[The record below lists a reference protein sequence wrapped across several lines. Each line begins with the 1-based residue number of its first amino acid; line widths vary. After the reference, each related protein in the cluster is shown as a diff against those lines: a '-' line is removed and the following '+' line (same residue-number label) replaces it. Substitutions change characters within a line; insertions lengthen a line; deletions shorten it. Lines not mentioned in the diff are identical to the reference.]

1 MATWRRC
8 QVGAKVLVAVMPAAK
23 LKGQLRLKSESLL
36 DVMFF
41 FKTVYSCDARTPRRC
56 RIMTRKFHGND
67 SVLMSLTD
75 ENYDIIDIDHCRKSS
90 SPAAPILD
98 TSRIP
103 TPDITAVP
111 MPGCGLAACPGGLS
125 LRPLKPQ
132 GLTVRVAYR
141 RVAQLHST
149 AHTRLSGGARVWQI
163 RRPNRR
169 RIRRFGGISD

>member
-1 MATWRRC
+1 M
-8 QVGAKVLVAVMPAAK
+8 
-23 LKGQLRLKSESLL
+23 
-36 DVMFF
+36 
-41 FKTVYSCDARTPRRC
+41 YSCDARTPRRC

-111 MPGCGLAACPGGLS
+111 MPGCGLAACPGGA
-125 LRPLKPQ
+125 KPQ
-132 GLTVRVAYR
+132 ALEASGPDREGGLPPR
-141 RVAQLHST
+141 ST
-149 AHTRLSGGARVWQI
+149 AAQYGAHTAQRRSKSLANPTPKPAPNPPI
-163 RRPNRR
+163 RRY
-169 RIRRFGGISD
+169 FGLILDFQPSTAFPASVALDAWDSV